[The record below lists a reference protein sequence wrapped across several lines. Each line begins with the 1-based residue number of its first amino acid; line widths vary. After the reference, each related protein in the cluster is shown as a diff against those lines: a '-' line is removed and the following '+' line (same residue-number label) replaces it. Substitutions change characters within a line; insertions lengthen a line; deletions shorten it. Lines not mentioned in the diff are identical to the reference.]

1 MQSLP
6 LDIIALILLVLS
18 FFGLYLYQR
27 NESMRLSSAL
37 EKEHQLHL
45 HVSEQY
51 DALHANHQELDR
63 DYAILHTR
71 FEEKDRA
78 NQEKIRLLD
87 EAKSTLKLQFENLA
101 NQIFESKSKSFE
113 SENQKQLALLL
124 KPFREQISAFSK
136 RSEQQFVDEAKERH
150 LLKDE
155 ILRLKELNYRISQDA
170 INLTNAL
177 KGENKTQGNWGEI
190 VLEKVLENSGLRAG
204 YEYETQGSYKSD
216 DGRLLRPD
224 VVVHLPQGKDIV
236 IDSKV
241 SLVAYDAFMCSEDPE
256 EKAQALKEH
265 IFSIES
271 HVKGLSEKK
280 YDTLESLRS
289 LDFVLLF
296 MPIEGA
302 FLLALEHDESF
313 FQKAYHKNIIIVSPS
328 TLLVTLRTIEHIW
341 RREYQEENAKE
352 IAKSAEDLY
361 DKFVGF
367 VEDMQGIGTQISKT
381 NDYYDKA
388 MNKLSRGKGNLIRRT
403 ETMRELGLKPK
414 KKLSTA
420 LLEEA
425 EV

>member
-6 LDIIALILLVLS
+6 LDIIALVVIALI

-27 NESMRLSSAL
+27 NDSKRLVL
-37 EKEHQLHL
+37 ELKEERQLRL
-45 HVSEQY
+45 RVSEHY

-87 EAKSTLKLQFENLA
+87 EAKSALTLQFENLA

-136 RSEQQFVDEAKERH
+136 RSEDQFVHEAKERH

-177 KGENKTQGNWGEI
+177 KGDNKTQGNWGEV

-204 YEYETQGSYKSD
+204 YEYETQDSYKGD

-224 VVVHLPQGKDIV
+224 VVVHLPQSKDIV

-241 SLVAYDAFMCSEDPE
+241 SLVAYDAFMRCEDPD
-256 EKAQALKEH
+256 EKAQALKQH
-265 IFSIES
+265 IASIES

-280 YDTLESLRS
+280 YETLNSLRS

-313 FQKAYHKNIIIVSPS
+313 FQKAYNKNIIIVSPS

-341 RREYQEENAKE
+341 RREHQEENAKE

-367 VEDMQGIGTQISKT
+367 VEDMQGIGMQISKT

-403 ETMRELGLKPK
+403 ENMRELGLKPK

-420 LLEEA
+420 LLEES
-425 EV
+425 ES